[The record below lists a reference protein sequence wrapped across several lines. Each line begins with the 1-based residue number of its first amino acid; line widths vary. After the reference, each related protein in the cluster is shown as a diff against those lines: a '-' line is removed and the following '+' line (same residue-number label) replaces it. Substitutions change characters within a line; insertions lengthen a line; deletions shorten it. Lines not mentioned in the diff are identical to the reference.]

1 MASYIK
7 ILKDERENI
16 IYPQTLAS
24 AVVTTGGSDA
34 QTILDGCIKAV
45 DLTSMPSFTPP
56 VTTNMIA
63 NNAVTPAKMSTSTY
77 STSEQVV
84 GTWIDGKTIYRKVI
98 TKTISGI
105 PVSDNTFAHNVANF
119 DDLVEMRVLFNLGW
133 STARWASEGYLSN
146 RGCTFSMDTT
156 NIHYE
161 NSNSAIANWTGTLVF
176 IIEYT
181 KSS

>member
-7 ILKDERENI
+7 TLKDERENI

-34 QTILDGCIKAV
+34 QSVLDSCVKAV
-45 DLTSMPSFTPP
+45 DLSSLPSFDP
-56 VTTNMIA
+56 VVSTNMIA
-63 NNAVTPAKMSTSTY
+63 DNAVTPAKMSTSTY

-98 TKTISGI
+98 TKTISSI
-105 PVSDNTFAHNVANF
+105 PVSDNTFAHNIADF
-119 DDLVEMRVLFNLGW
+119 DVLVELRVLFNLGW
-133 STARWASEGYLSN
+133 STTRWASEGYLSY
-146 RGCTFSMDTT
+146 RGCTFSADTT

-161 NSNSAIANWTGTLVF
+161 NANSAIANWAGTLVF